1 MMDMLGAGFQ
11 HLESTLVARERMQGA
26 LSGNIANAETPNYQ
40 ADQRTFADFLAEQE
54 SAGHTGK
61 AVTTNRMH
69 FADTDTS
76 QNLSMGLFHQQHAHK
91 MDGNTVDIQKE
102 MARMSENQ
110 LMYELSM
117 RLIKGKLGSLKNAIK
132 EGR

>member
-1 MMDMLGAGFQ
+1 MNMLGSEFQ
-11 HLESTLVARERMQGA
+11 RLESTLVARERMQA
-26 LSGNIANAETPNYQ
+26 AISGNIANAETPNFR
-40 ADQRTFADFLAEQE
+40 ADQRSFADFLAEQQ
-54 SAGHTGK
+54 SAGSSGRV
-61 AVTTNRMH
+61 ATTHRMH
-69 FADTDTS
+69 FADTDS
-76 QNLSMGLFHQQHAHK
+76 RQNLSMGLFHRQQAHK

-117 RLIKGKLGSLKNAIK
+117 RLIKGKLGGLKNAIK

>member
-1 MMDMLGAGFQ
+1 MMNMLGSEFQ
-11 HLESTLVARERMQGA
+11 RLESTLVARERMQGA
-26 LSGNIANAETPNYQ
+26 LSSNIANAETPNYQ
-40 ADQRTFADFLAEQE
+40 ADQRSFADFLAEQQ
-54 SAGHTGK
+54 SSGHSGK

-69 FADTDTS
+69 FADTDS
-76 QNLSMGLFHQQHAHK
+76 RQNLSMSLFHRQHAHK
-91 MDGNTVDIQKE
+91 MDGNTVDIQQE

-117 RLIKGKLGSLKNAIK
+117 RLIKGKLGGLKNAIK